1 MTSPALESR
10 YAWRL
15 AVVSMLCIAVGAG
28 ALYLPVVAM
37 PQMAAEFGG
46 QRQIPSLA
54 YTLCYIGVGV
64 GGIGMG
70 WLADR
75 AGPRWPVVAA
85 GLMIGL
91 GAWTAAAGGQ
101 WQLLASFTLLM
112 GLFGHSGTFTPLVNN
127 ISGWF
132 DRRRGIAIAIV
143 SIGNAVGGFAW
154 PQVYRLTV
162 PAWGWRESLAA
173 YGAFALVSLV
183 LLALYIRPPAGAETR
198 RKSDAREDFSRLPY
212 SSPVTMTLLAVA
224 GLSCCTPM
232 AMPLVHMV
240 AFCVDLGFAAGR
252 GAEAVSLILVVAVV
266 SAFAVGRLADR
277 IGPLPTLLLGSG
289 WQALA
294 LAGFLL
300 VNDLPRLY
308 FFSALMGVPFI
319 AMVQAYAM
327 ALRDFYGPRLAGWR
341 LGVVFMFTL
350 CGMALGGWIA
360 GVIYDA
366 TLRYEPAFLAGI
378 GFNVVNFLCVAALA
392 LRWRGR
398 PRVAPA

>member
-1 MTSPALESR
+1 
-10 YAWRL
+10 
-15 AVVSMLCIAVGAG
+15 
-28 ALYLPVVAM
+28 
-37 PQMAAEFGG
+37 
-46 QRQIPSLA
+46 
-54 YTLCYIGVGV
+54 
-64 GGIGMG
+64 
-70 WLADR
+70 
-75 AGPRWPVVAA
+75 
-85 GLMIGL
+85 
-91 GAWTAAAGGQ
+91 
-101 WQLLASFTLLM
+101 
-112 GLFGHSGTFTPLVNN
+112 
-127 ISGWF
+127 
-132 DRRRGIAIAIV
+132 
-143 SIGNAVGGFAW
+143 
-154 PQVYRLTV
+154 
-162 PAWGWRESLAA
+162 
-173 YGAFALVSLV
+173 
-183 LLALYIRPPAGAETR
+183 
-198 RKSDAREDFSRLPY
+198 
-212 SSPVTMTLLAVA
+212 
-224 GLSCCTPM
+224 
-232 AMPLVHMV
+232 
-240 AFCVDLGFAAGR
+240 
-252 GAEAVSLILVVAVV
+252 VSLILVVAVV

-378 GFNVVNFLCVAALA
+378 GFNVVNFL
-392 LRWRGR
+392 RWRGR